1 MKKFSTFSGKLEGNP
16 RGSLFKLDPPEA
28 ALQKKTTFIRFQK
41 VYCRYWVN
49 VTFKLVYLKLAMAL
63 TG

>member
-1 MKKFSTFSGKLEGNP
+1 MKKFSTFSGKLEGKP
-16 RGSLFKLDPPEA
+16 KGFTIQIGGCLA
-28 ALQKKTTFIRFQK
+28 KKQLSSDSRK
-41 VYCRYWVN
+41 YCRYWVN

>member
-28 ALQKKTTFIRFQK
+28 ALQKKQLSSDSRKYT
-41 VYCRYWVN
+41 
-49 VTFKLVYLKLAMAL
+49 AG